1 MIVILIEIFLIVVT
15 YIISESYWTAGIAGV
30 ITVVGYI
37 LTSEGNNSLDK
48 AFSVF
53 QLACVSGFIYVFGAN
68 AKKISSYISEE
79 MFSEMKNAF
88 YVIGDTL
95 ETGAT
100 PPFDM
105 TGDGLIDLTIFIF
118 GFAVIEI
125 ILQIIRVYLKK

>member
-1 MIVILIEIFLIVVT
+1 MIVVLIEIFLIVVT
-15 YIISESYWTAGIAGV
+15 YIISESYWTAGIAGA

-37 LTSEGNNSLDK
+37 LIGDDSNPFDK
-48 AFSVF
+48 ASSVF
-53 QLACVSGFIYVFGAN
+53 KLACVSGLIYVFGVN
-68 AKKISSYISEE
+68 AKKISSYIPEE

-88 YVIGDTL
+88 YVIGETL

-105 TGDGLIDLTIFIF
+105 TGDGVIDLTIFIF

-125 ILQIIRVYLKK
+125 VLQIIRLSMKK